1 MAVLKHENIVKLE
14 EVYEGEN
21 TFYIILEYLK
31 GGSLHDIITKAI
43 L

>member
-1 MAVLKHENIVKLE
+1 MAALNHEYIVKLE

-21 TFYIILEYLK
+21 TFYIILEYLN
-31 GGSLHDIITKAI
+31 GNSLHDMITKGI